1 MESKAG
7 SILTLIGGILTL
19 IGAAI
24 VLIVTIVILSLSP
37 LSDKISDGEI
47 TLLTLAI
54 ILSCI
59 FIVLLI
65 GGILKIHASNLMKN
79 KKTTMKGGV
88 IAIITG
94 IIISDILSL
103 IGGIIAVVQA
113 SEK

>member
-1 MESKAG
+1 MESRAG

-24 VLIVTIVILSLSP
+24 VLIITIVILSLSS
-37 LSDKISDGEI
+37 LSDKIGDAEM
-47 TLLTLAI
+47 TLSTLAI
-54 ILSCI
+54 ILSGV
-59 FIVLLI
+59 FLVLLI

-79 KKTTMKGGV
+79 KKTTLKGGI
-88 IAIITG
+88 IAIVTG
-94 IIISDILSL
+94 VIISDILSL